1 MKFLR
6 SLKLASAL
14 LALAGLALPTST
26 WAAKVELV
34 REGDAWSLR
43 RDGQPFGVEMARKFQ
58 KRAIFFGVAIIRP

>member
-43 RDGQPFGVEMARKFQ
+43 RDGQPFLVKGAGGTSRLDLENSTHL
-58 KRAIFFGVAIIRP
+58 GS